1 MMTIWPRPTLAVL
14 FCLVAMLTSRSAL
27 ANEARAA
34 FLEWHVPLE
43 SSGCMPYG
51 TPAIDVGRLFVVCSG
66 IEAYATDSGRPLW
79 RSASIQYEPHRIVTA
94 GGRVLVVEATVSAL
108 DANSGEK
115 KWEFRPDDNAS
126 LGRAVAIGDH
136 LFFGTASHRLYC
148 IQISDGKTLWQ
159 TDLAQAWEFSAVV
172 RGLAEDGNVLY
183 ATVEQWRSANGTE
196 SSGWLI
202 ALDAKTGKILWRY
215 STGAN
220 DQRRGFSSSP
230 VVTPS
235 LVLAADYLSNAI
247 EAVDRKTG
255 QQIWR
260 FEGEHAFVGFPE
272 APLVAGGK
280 VYAASGDRYV
290 YALELASG
298 RLVWKTKM
306 PASNEAYALCGKSI
320 LVSYRGLA
328 AVNLNTGQLEQ
339 TLISGRDEFV
349 TSDFATQENLI
360 FIAGPKGVYAFG
372 CE

>member
-1 MMTIWPRPTLAVL
+1 
-14 FCLVAMLTSRSAL
+14 
-27 ANEARAA
+27 
-34 FLEWHVPLE
+34 
-43 SSGCMPYG
+43 
-51 TPAIDVGRLFVVCSG
+51 
-66 IEAYATDSGRPLW
+66 
-79 RSASIQYEPHRIVTA
+79 
-94 GGRVLVVEATVSAL
+94 L

-126 LGRAVAIGDH
+126 LGRAVAIGDR

-148 IQISDGKTLWQ
+148 LQISDGKTLWQ

-183 ATVEQWRSANGTE
+183 ATVEQWRSANGTK

-215 STGAN
+215 SAGAN

-260 FEGEHAFVGFPE
+260 FEGERGFVGFPE
-272 APLVAGGK
+272 APLVADGK

-298 RLVWKTKM
+298 RLLWKTKM

-339 TLISGRDEFV
+339 ALISGRDEFV
-349 TSDFATQENLI
+349 TSDFATQENLL